1 MSDDDIEH
9 GSRPG
14 PVRRIDPSAL
24 AHFET
29 PEDWTE
35 LLTSLGTDRTRAEI
49 LTEYF
54 RERAE
59 EENRRRKLLCSD
71 PRLRETLHLDPLDPT
86 VFTRGLE
93 LYLTRRDGSRG
104 QEAS

>member
-1 MSDDDIEH
+1 M
-9 GSRPG
+9 
-14 PVRRIDPSAL
+14 DPSTL
-24 AHFET
+24 GHFER
-29 PEDWTE
+29 PEDWAA
-35 LLTSLGTDRTRAEI
+35 LLTSLGTDRSRAEI

-59 EENRRRKLLCSD
+59 EENRRRNLICSD
-71 PRLRETLHLDPLDPT
+71 ARLRETLHLDPLDSS

-93 LYLTRRDGSRG
+93 LYLAGGEADRD